1 MASVQEEF
9 SGRHQFYQSRCQT
22 IFEMYLSFTFD
33 KLEKYVQNQDKTN
46 RGPADKILD
55 SYCFSKTRS
64 EFNLYCFGET

>member
-22 IFEMYLSFTFD
+22 IFEMYLLFTFD

-46 RGPADKILD
+46 RL
-55 SYCFSKTRS
+55 
-64 EFNLYCFGET
+64 

>member
-33 KLEKYVQNQDKTN
+33 KLEKICT
-46 RGPADKILD
+46 KIKIKQTA
-55 SYCFSKTRS
+55 S
-64 EFNLYCFGET
+64 NL